1 MSFMYYTGLSVES
14 FDDILYLVGGA
25 ASTLTYSGAVD
36 PDLPK
41 KHTGNRSLS
50 PDAELLMML
59 MKLRHNFSELD
70 LVQRF
75 SVNQATVSH
84 IFSTWVLCLYHTFK
98 EINIWPSRVFINTY
112 MPEEF
117 KERFPSILVIID
129 ATEFPLEKPSNSDVQ
144 AATWSNYKNHNT
156 LKLLLGVSPNRVTT
170 FFSSLYG
177 GRISDKELTQQST
190 LLSLLEP
197 GDSIMPDRG
206 FNLDSV
212 MDLMVILML

>member
-1 MSFMYYTGLSVES
+1 
-14 FDDILYLVGGA
+14 
-25 ASTLTYSGAVD
+25 
-36 PDLPK
+36 
-41 KHTGNRSLS
+41 
-50 PDAELLMML
+50 
-59 MKLRHNFSELD
+59 
-70 LVQRF
+70 
-75 SVNQATVSH
+75 
-84 IFSTWVLCLYHTFK
+84 
-98 EINIWPSRVFINTY
+98 

-117 KERFPSILVIID
+117 KERFPSTLVIID